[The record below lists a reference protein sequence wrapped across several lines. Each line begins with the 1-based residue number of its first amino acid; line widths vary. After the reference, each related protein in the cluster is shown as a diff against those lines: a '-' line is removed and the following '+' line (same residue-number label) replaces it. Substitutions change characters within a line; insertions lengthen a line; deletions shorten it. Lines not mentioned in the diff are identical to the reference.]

1 MLEEVAVISRMN
13 LGRRDQLAYL
23 ALYYAI
29 HGDNERSEK
38 IRRKVRHMENRGP
51 KIKAVVSEPVG
62 V

>member
-1 MLEEVAVISRMN
+1 MISRMN
-13 LGRRDQLAYL
+13 LGKRDQLAYL